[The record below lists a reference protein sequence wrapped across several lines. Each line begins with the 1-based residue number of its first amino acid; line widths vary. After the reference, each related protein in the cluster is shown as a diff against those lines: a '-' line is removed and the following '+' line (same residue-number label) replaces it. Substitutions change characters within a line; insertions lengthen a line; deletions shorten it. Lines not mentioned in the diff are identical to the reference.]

1 MAMGHVVKNAIDYEE
16 ETNLNMYYFTEE
28 ENNRVEEWVKAHSVP
43 LCSNFYD
50 YYKEDIK
57 MNEKLHQELL
67 DYIHNLYMTKN
78 KDYGSSVHD
87 TYSKYGFTSFLVR
100 LEDKLNRAR
109 VISQQEPTVLDE
121 KLEDTLLDLAN
132 YAILAVME
140 LREEKGDK

>member
-1 MAMGHVVKNAIDYEE
+1 MKELADSVVLV
-16 ETNLNMYYFTEE
+16 LNMYYFTEE
-28 ENNRVEEWVKAHSVP
+28 ENNRVEEWIKAHSVP

-50 YYKEDIK
+50 YYKEDTE
-57 MNEKLHQELL
+57 MNEELHQELL
-67 DYIHNLYMTKN
+67 DYIHKLYITKN

-87 TYSKYGFTSFLVR
+87 TYTKYGFTSYLVR

-109 VISQQEPTVLDE
+109 IISREEAEVSDE

-140 LREEKGDK
+140 LRGGNK

>member
-1 MAMGHVVKNAIDYEE
+1 
-16 ETNLNMYYFTEE
+16 
-28 ENNRVEEWVKAHSVP
+28 
-43 LCSNFYD
+43 
-50 YYKEDIK
+50 

-67 DYIHNLYMTKN
+67 DYIHKLYITKN

-87 TYSKYGFTSFLVR
+87 TYIKYGFTSYLVR

-109 VISQQEPTVLDE
+109 IISQGEAKVSDE

-140 LREEKGDK
+140 LRGGNKMVYQCLTGNKF

>member
-1 MAMGHVVKNAIDYEE
+1 MA
-16 ETNLNMYYFTEE
+16 LNMYYFTEE
-28 ENNRVEEWVKAHSVP
+28 ENNIVEEWVKAHSVP

-50 YYKEDIK
+50 YYEEDTK

-78 KDYGSSVHD
+78 KDYGSSTHD
-87 TYSKYGFTSFLVR
+87 TYTKYGFTSFLVR

-109 VISQQEPTVLDE
+109 VISQNKANVADE

-140 LREEKGDK
+140 LKGENDE

>member
-1 MAMGHVVKNAIDYEE
+1 MKEQADSAALV
-16 ETNLNMYYFTEE
+16 LNMYYFTEE
-28 ENNRVEEWVKAHSVP
+28 ENNGVEEWIKAHSVP
-43 LCSNFYD
+43 LRSNFYD
-50 YYKEDIK
+50 YYKEDTK
-57 MNEKLHQELL
+57 MNEELHQELL
-67 DYIHNLYMTKN
+67 DYIHNLYITKN

-87 TYSKYGFTSFLVR
+87 TYSKYGFTCFLVR

-109 VISQQEPTVLDE
+109 VISQQEATVLDE

>member
-1 MAMGHVVKNAIDYEE
+1 
-16 ETNLNMYYFTEE
+16 MYYFTKE
-28 ENNRVEEWVKAHSVP
+28 ENNRVEEWIKAHSVP

-50 YYKEDIK
+50 YYKEDTK

-67 DYIHNLYMTKN
+67 DYIHRLYITKN

-87 TYSKYGFTSFLVR
+87 TYTKYGFTSYLVR

-109 VISQQEPTVLDE
+109 IISREEAEVSDE

-140 LREEKGDK
+140 LRGENK